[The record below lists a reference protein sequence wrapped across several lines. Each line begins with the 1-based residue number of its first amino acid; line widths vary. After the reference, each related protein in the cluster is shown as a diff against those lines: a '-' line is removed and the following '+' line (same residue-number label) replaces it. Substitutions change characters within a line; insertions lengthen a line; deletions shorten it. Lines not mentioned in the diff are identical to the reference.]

1 MGNSSPDPSRDSSTR
16 SSRKSAFEAL
26 SVLWQ
31 GDREIAIFKPAGLSS
46 ERPTHGSSTTDPS
59 DERPPRKRGVGGF
72 SAAEDASARDCVL
85 ERARL
90 QFHWPEAR
98 LPHRLDRPTLG
109 VLMIA
114 ADALRAADHAREIR
128 EKKWTKYYIARV
140 EARTSAGAA
149 TEIVGR
155 HRAYVRRE
163 GRLARC
169 VRSGG
174 DPASLEVL
182 AVALAEDAPRHA
194 HLLIRLETGRFHQIR
209 VMMANLGFPL
219 VGDLDYHGRPWR
231 AGVEAESPT
240 QHRSAA
246 RTQASQPSQV
256 APRDLTGALT
266 GALTGDLKRNLKRD
280 SREDSR
286 GLELLAAGLR
296 IDRAEGPTIIEA
308 LPDVAQQLGVA
319 QTMVQKLRGALS
331 VAAR

>member
-1 MGNSSPDPSRDSSTR
+1 
-16 SSRKSAFEAL
+16 
-26 SVLWQ
+26 
-31 GDREIAIFKPAGLSS
+31 
-46 ERPTHGSSTTDPS
+46 
-59 DERPPRKRGVGGF
+59 
-72 SAAEDASARDCVL
+72 
-85 ERARL
+85 
-90 QFHWPEAR
+90 
-98 LPHRLDRPTLG
+98 
-109 VLMIA
+109 MIA

-240 QHRSAA
+240 QHSSAA

-256 APRDLTGALT
+256 APRALT
-266 GALTGDLKRNLKRD
+266 GALTGDLKRNLKR
-280 SREDSR
+280 DSR

-308 LPDVAQQLGVA
+308 LPDVVQQLGVA

>member
-46 ERPTHGSSTTDPS
+46 ERPTHGSSTTDAS
-59 DERPPRKRGVGGF
+59 GERPPRKRGVDTF

-98 LPHRLDRPTLG
+98 LPHRLDRPTSG

-114 ADALRAADHAREIR
+114 ADAQRAADHAREIR

-149 TEIVGR
+149 TDVVGR

-219 VGDLDYHGRPWR
+219 VGDLDYHGRPWG

-246 RTQASQPSQV
+246 RMQASQPSFEG
-256 APRDLTGALT
+256 LW
-266 GALTGDLKRNLKRD
+266 D
-280 SREDSR
+280 SSRHSRQDSR

-296 IDRAEGPTIIEA
+296 IDRAEGPTIIEVLTDRA
-308 LPDVAQQLGVA
+308 HQLGVA
-319 QTMVQKLRGALS
+319 QTMVQKLRSALS

>member
-1 MGNSSPDPSRDSSTR
+1 
-16 SSRKSAFEAL
+16 
-26 SVLWQ
+26 
-31 GDREIAIFKPAGLSS
+31 
-46 ERPTHGSSTTDPS
+46 
-59 DERPPRKRGVGGF
+59 
-72 SAAEDASARDCVL
+72 
-85 ERARL
+85 
-90 QFHWPEAR
+90 
-98 LPHRLDRPTLG
+98 
-109 VLMIA
+109 MIA

-182 AVALAEDAPRHA
+182 AIALAVDTPRHA

-209 VMMANLGFPL
+209 VMMANIGFPL
-219 VGDLDYHGRPWR
+219 VGDLDYLGRPWS

-240 QHRSAA
+240 QHSSAA
-246 RTQASQPSQV
+246 RMKASQPSQV
-256 APRDLTGALT
+256 APRDLT